1 MILKAIRLAMLA
13 GAGVAAW
20 KAFNNRQGG
29 TQAAGSFFQE
39 ALQRGVADVEA
50 ARSAQL
56 RGASAELRRFA
67 QQLEH
72 DHGQLN
78 QGLADAAGIDLPEPD
93 DRQRKAL
100 HALDD
105 HQGAAYDRAWL
116 RHMARG
122 HAGAIRLYQRAA
134 DADGPGAALAAGA
147 LSTLREHARTMEDL
161 RRNSTR
167 TGARH
172 APQATA

>member
-20 KAFNNRQGG
+20 KAFNNRQAG

-78 QGLADAAGIDLPEPD
+78 QGLADAAGSDLPEPD

-122 HAGAIRLYQRAA
+122 HAGAIRLYQRTA
-134 DADGPGAALAAGA
+134 DADGPGAALASGA

-161 RRNSTR
+161 RRASSR

>member
-1 MILKAIRLAMLA
+1 MIFKAIRLAMLA

-20 KAFNNRQGG
+20 KAFKNRQGS
-29 TQAAGSFFQE
+29 TQASGSFFE
-39 ALQRGVADVEA
+39 RALQGGVADIEA

-78 QGLADAAGIDLPEPD
+78 QRLADAGGIELPEPD

-100 HALDD
+100 HALDE

-122 HAGAIRLYQRAA
+122 HASAIRLCQRRA
-134 DADGPGAALAAGA
+134 DAGGPGAGVASEA
-147 LSTLREHARTMEDL
+147 LSTLRDHARTLDEL
-161 RRNSTR
+161 RRASPR
-167 TGARH
+167 TGAAQSPR
-172 APQATA
+172 ATA